1 MLAEAPVEIRALAWG
16 AEMRPLFHRFFNRQR
31 VTLLAVFLCPFHG
44 VEVSAWAAEAATA
57 VLRIFQ
63 FTPSNGTVRKER
75 PIVKAVAFRD
85 FTLLPRGIEG

>member
-1 MLAEAPVEIRALAWG
+1 MVLAAAPVQIRALAWG

-44 VEVSAWAAEAATA
+44 VEVSAWAAEEATA

-63 FTPSNGTVRKER
+63 FTPSNETARKTV
-75 PIVKAVAFRD
+75 P
-85 FTLLPRGIEG
+85 L